1 MKTVA
6 IFLAFICLTIFAVKG
21 HPGVSKLRCICQGPG
36 VKMVNPKMIEK
47 VVIHRASAFC
57 NRLEIVVTLRNVG
70 SRCLNQY
77 SSFTKSIIDRMTK
90 KETRSTKN

>member
-6 IFLAFICLTIFAVKG
+6 IFFAFICLTLFAVKG
-21 HPGVSKLRCICQGPG
+21 HPGVGRQRCICQGPG
-36 VKMVNPKMIEK
+36 VKMVKPKLIET

-57 NRLEIVVTLRNVG
+57 NRLEIVVTLRNGAG

-77 SSFTKSIIDRMTK
+77 SSFTKSIIDRLTK
-90 KETRSTKN
+90 DTRRTKM